1 MATRRRFIHGLIGG
15 MALFAL
21 LGSSPG
27 ARADE
32 VDDYIRSEMR
42 DQHIPGLS
50 VAVVRSG
57 RVVKAQGYGL
67 ASIELNAPATADTVY
82 PLASITKPF
91 TAAAVLLLAQE
102 GRLGLDDKISRYV
115 EKTPAA
121 WGEVT
126 IRQLLA
132 HTSGIKDHLNEMH
145 GKTCNGTSP
154 EEITSYIATLP
165 LNFAPGSQWL
175 YSNTGYLLLQIILQK
190 VSGKPFDELL
200 AERVF
205 GPLGMKA
212 TRRNSLDEIIPNRAA
227 GYLWEGGRLR
237 NSPFLEPT
245 LYDNADAGLL
255 SSVLDLARWDAALYQ
270 DGILNASSRERMW
283 TPVKLASGSTF
294 PYGLGWHLEDVH
306 GHRLVYHEGNR
317 QDGSSV
323 MARYPEDKLTV
334 IVLTNLGNAATTRI
348 SRHLAGL
355 YVPALAAADRPI
367 ADAEP
372 RVTARIKAVLLAIQ
386 AGTIDP
392 APFTQEM
399 WQGFYPAGVQG
410 FQQALRSFGA
420 FKSITLLARE
430 AKGDARSYRYQVTF
444 GETTMIIDFTLTKDD
459 RISELTGGQQ

>member
-1 MATRRRFIHGLIGG
+1 MI
-15 MALFAL
+15 LFAL
-21 LGSSPG
+21 PALSPG
-27 ARADE
+27 ARANE
-32 VDDYIRSEMR
+32 VDDYVRSEMR

-50 VAVVRSG
+50 IAIVRSG

-67 ASIELNAPATADTVY
+67 ASVELNAPATAETVY

-102 GRLGLDDKISRYV
+102 GKLGLDDKIGRYV

-126 IRQLLA
+126 VRQLLT

-145 GKTCNGTSP
+145 GRTCNGTSP
-154 EEITSYIATLP
+154 EEIASYIGTLP

-175 YSNTGYLLLQIILQK
+175 YSNTGYLLLQIVLQK
-190 VSGKPFDELL
+190 VSGKPFDQFL

-205 GPLGMKA
+205 GPLGMRA
-212 TRRNSLDEIIPNRAA
+212 TRRNSLDDVIANRAA
-227 GYLWEGGRLR
+227 RYIWEGGRLR

-255 SSVLDLARWDAALYQ
+255 SSVLDLARWDAALYE
-270 DGILNASSRERMW
+270 DGILKASSREQMW
-283 TPVKLASGSTF
+283 TPVKLANGFSY

-306 GHRLVYHEGNR
+306 GHRLVYHDGNR
-317 QDGSSV
+317 LDGSSV
-323 MARYPEDKLTV
+323 MARYVDDQLTV

-348 SRHLAGL
+348 ARHLAGL
-355 YVPALAAADRPI
+355 YVPALAAADRPV

-372 RVTARIKAVLLAIQ
+372 EVTARIKTVLLAIQ
-386 AGTIDP
+386 NGTVNP
-392 APFTQEM
+392 APFTPEM
-399 WQGFYPAGVQG
+399 WQGFYPAGVQA
-410 FQQALRSFGA
+410 FRQALQSFGA
-420 FKSITLLARE
+420 FKSIALLARK
-430 AKGDARSYRYQVTF
+430 AKGDARTYRYQVTF
-444 GETTMIIDFTLTKDD
+444 GETAMILDCTLTKEG